1 MPLPFTSWGYSS
13 TQTPAVN
20 GSSLPWLVDDGSSN
34 SESNEGDDAC
44 PQTKTADAR
53 LRSKGE
59 HTLGLRHELHVMA
72 HSQDGQCVIT
82 NFIAPTFTS
91 MYISHMPEYESLKRS
106 HDDAQ
111 FLYNAVL
118 YLQGQSSTHS
128 LKELCVNTLA
138 SALFMKGFQN
148 RAAVCGLPLNLQLR
162 LCQAALKHGQ
172 SEKKV
177 VEMFGKDVVLQAT
190 APLSSS
196 LASLQETSTAA
207 AGLEE

>member
-1 MPLPFTSWGYSS
+1 MPFTSWGYSS
-13 TQTPAVN
+13 TQTPAID
-20 GSSLPWLVDDGSSN
+20 GTSLPWLGGDDGPLSD
-34 SESNEGDDAC
+34 EEDDNAVC
-44 PQTKTADAR
+44 PPTKTADER

-59 HTLGLRHELHVMA
+59 HTVGLRHELHVMA
-72 HSQDGQCVIT
+72 HSRDGQCVIT

-118 YLQGQSSTHS
+118 YLQGQSFTHS
-128 LKELCVNTLA
+128 LKELCVTTLA
-138 SALFMKGFQN
+138 AALFMKGFQN

-177 VEMFGKDVVLQAT
+177 VEMFGKEVMHQAT
-190 APLSSS
+190 AT
-196 LASLQETSTAA
+196 ASTASSQEA
-207 AGLEE
+207 QEATTTSLEE